1 MPCDAVDEEAGLHV
15 TAKVQLSAKRSL
27 SSSGQLV
34 TKQAK
39 FEQPHHH
46 TLPSGASAYSP
57 ISVDSESS
65 DTVLE
70 IVFNEAD
77 SATYCK
83 EHSVNILTCHTAYSG
98 TYCPVSSDRIISSII
113 VKGLEG
119 IWRLLSCKSHVTYD
133 AIAEEMDNELCKQPE
148 LQEFF
153 LTEVQSGG
161 TVYLQAQMNGKTE
174 VAL

>member
-83 EHSVNILTCHTAYSG
+83 EHSVNILTCHTAYS
-98 TYCPVSSDRIISSII
+98 